1 VNSGSV
7 WYLRAPPLAARGFTR
22 RVAGTEKSGDLNRFL
37 LLLFFVFVFFFFFLA
52 VMGVS
57 YYLQTKENLKH

>member
-7 WYLRAPPLAARGFTR
+7 WYVRAPPLAARGFTLR
-22 RVAGTEKSGDLNRFL
+22 RCRNGEIWRSESVSPS
-37 LLLFFVFVFFFFFLA
+37 FVFCFFFLMA